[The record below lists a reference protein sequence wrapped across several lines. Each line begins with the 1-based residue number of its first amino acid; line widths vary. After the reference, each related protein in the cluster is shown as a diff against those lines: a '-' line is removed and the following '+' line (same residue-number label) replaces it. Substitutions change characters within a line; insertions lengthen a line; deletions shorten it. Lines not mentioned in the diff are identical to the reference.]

1 LTQVVDFPVPDEPSE
16 RRRWLETLEAACER
30 VLIRDV
36 GDTTDRYY
44 EQLHDDVRELLGRIR
59 AELDAEA

>member
-1 LTQVVDFPVPDEPSE
+1 MPDESSE
-16 RRRWLETLEAACER
+16 RRGWLETLEAACER

-36 GDTTDRYY
+36 DDTTDRYY
-44 EQLHDDVRELLGRIR
+44 QELHDDVRELLGRVR